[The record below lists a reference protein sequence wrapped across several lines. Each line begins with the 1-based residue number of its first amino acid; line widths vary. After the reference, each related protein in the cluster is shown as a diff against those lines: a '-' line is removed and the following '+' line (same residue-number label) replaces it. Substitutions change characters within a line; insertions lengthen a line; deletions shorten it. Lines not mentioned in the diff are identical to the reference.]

1 MDGWFSCTGDLGE
14 KAAMDFE
21 ICTDGKVKLLAAA
34 VALAGAVPSS
44 VAASIPP
51 RAGACDA

>member
-1 MDGWFSCTGDLGE
+1 
-14 KAAMDFE
+14 MDFE
-21 ICTDGKVKLLAAA
+21 VCTDGKVKLLAAA

-44 VAASIPP
+44 VAASVPP